1 MVYEKLTQSPQLHWS
16 EHALERLNE
25 RNIDKRVT
33 KVTSDYIMALNHY
46 TTNGCYYYCDTKN
59 DVTYLVRDLKDTGDK
74 IKKTV
79 MTVYSRNPIQ
89 MARRICEIKGWKFNN
104 ICRDHLFGNCNR
116 SRCKYEHR
124 DLD

>member
-1 MVYEKLTQSPQLHWS
+1 
-16 EHALERLNE
+16 
-25 RNIDKRVT
+25 
-33 KVTSDYIMALNHY
+33 MALNHY

-116 SRCKYEHR
+116 SWCKYEHR
-124 DLD
+124 ELD